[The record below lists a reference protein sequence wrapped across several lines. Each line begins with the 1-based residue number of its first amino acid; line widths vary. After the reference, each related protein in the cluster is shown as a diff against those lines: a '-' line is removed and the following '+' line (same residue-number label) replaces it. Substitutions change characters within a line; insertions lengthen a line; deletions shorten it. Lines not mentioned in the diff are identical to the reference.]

1 MREACEVVNQYWFQ
15 ILERTVMQ
23 VPKAVK
29 NEASRKVSVHEGM
42 RLVAT
47 QDGRFVSGEMV
58 KEIWEMTLK
67 NWLAKKQMKHSQ
79 TSG

>member
-29 NEASRKVSVHEGM
+29 NEASRKVSVHEEM

-58 KEIWEMTLK
+58 KEIWEMTLEG
-67 NWLAKKQMKHSQ
+67 WLAKKQMKHSQ